1 MADRIG
7 TGTWIKKK
15 TAITEGEG
23 GGADAAVIKETW
35 NGTEAAYST
44 FIASYSRGDDH
55 PGTAALKLQSIETT
69 WEKDRGEAVLTYA
82 LPDVATSQTRFKDV
96 PAAGTEVQRADSS
109 VSEYPLEQN
118 ANFSGSWLDPN
129 DPDYKDGAKTFFVA
143 GSTYAHTEYIDS
155 WTWTQANLTT
165 NVNKRFTGAQMAAYD
180 LASATDYKWC
190 LISITAESMGDG
202 ITKVDRRWQF
212 NDDTWNV
219 DLHPNAT

>member
-44 FIASYSRGDDH
+44 FIASYSRGDAH

-69 WEKDRGEAVLTYA
+69 WEKDRGESVLTYA

-143 GSTYAHTEYIDS
+143 GSTYAHTEYIDN

-212 NDDTWNV
+212 NDDTWNQ